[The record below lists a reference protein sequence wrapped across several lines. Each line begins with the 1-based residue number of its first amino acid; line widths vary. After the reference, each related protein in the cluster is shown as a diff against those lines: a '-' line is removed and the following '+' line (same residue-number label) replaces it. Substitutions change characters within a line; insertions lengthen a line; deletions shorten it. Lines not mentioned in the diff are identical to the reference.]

1 MFDYG
6 HANENQRKAIS
17 QADGPVLLIAG
28 PGTGKT
34 FTLVQRAIYLI
45 QERGVAPEQILMA
58 TFTEK
63 AAKEIITRITN
74 ELDKR
79 NISVNINEMY
89 IGTFHSIC
97 LRLLKEN
104 IEHSRLKCNYRV
116 LDQFDQT
123 YTIYQ
128 NIHSLRKIDG
138 FELVF
143 DRNWWKASEEANNL
157 TSKLLEEIVLPSE
170 LKKDTDPAIQ
180 AIGSVI
186 EAYKQ
191 ILDDNNL
198 IDFSTIQTEA
208 FYLLKNNPSILA
220 QLHEKIKYIMIDEY
234 QDTNYIQEQI
244 VFMLGGEAKNICV
257 VGDDDQGLY
266 RFRGATIRNILEF
279 PKKFDTCEVVH
290 LDINY
295 RSDAGIVEFYNDW
308 MDTTEGVKWGFDW
321 DNFRYDKQIKPVEA
335 SELKSNTVLR
345 LSSEID
351 TQDWYA
357 EVFRFINN
365 LKDSGK
371 LTNYNQIAFLFSS
384 VKNKDVL
391 GLAGFLEE
399 NGVNVYSPRSN
410 MFFDR
415 QEIKLAI
422 GCILAMFNNY
432 VADLSAYKPK
442 EDREEGEEIKFRW
455 LDKDDVDYFL
465 SCIQLASV
473 ELQKPENDG
482 LKKFLFRKNK
492 EHQTLKENAD
502 YAFSALFY
510 QLMEFEPFAGIV
522 GTDIASGVINTRPAH
537 NLAIFTQ
544 ILSKFE
550 YLHRLNVFTV
560 DWIDK
565 NVEQFFNTYIR
576 LMRQTGVPEYEDD
589 SEYAP
594 SGCVSFLTIHQ
605 SKGME
610 FPVVV
615 VGSLGATPRKDYKDF
630 LVDLEAKYFD
640 RPAYE
645 PYDEIKYFDFWRKY
659 YTAFSR
665 AQNLLV
671 LTAAHNSRTPSK
683 YFKGVYEALSS
694 VFDTDKFDIEEFEL
708 ETVKDVNIKDKFS
721 FTSHITV
728 YETCSIQYKLYKELE
743 FSPVRQNAQLFG
755 QVVHQTIEDIHK
767 IVLRGEPQAVTKENI
782 DNWFESNY
790 TTLAKAERSYLAE
803 PQKNA
808 ALKQVQRY
816 AERAEKNGTWHRLK
830 EAEVDVS
837 LVKPSYIIEGKIDLI
852 QGDTVGCVETVEIID
867 FKSEK
872 KPDIH
877 KDAERLEQYRRQLQ
891 MYAHLVEERT
901 GQKVSKMHLY
911 YTGAE
916 DENPQITYPYTKT
929 AIEGTVKAFDDT
941 VQKIMKKE
949 YTRTAKQTDRTGKTC
964 NSCDF
969 RHYCGR

>member
-345 LSSEID
+345 L
-351 TQDWYA
+351 
-357 EVFRFINN
+357 
-365 LKDSGK
+365 
-371 LTNYNQIAFLFSS
+371 
-384 VKNKDVL
+384 
-391 GLAGFLEE
+391 
-399 NGVNVYSPRSN
+399 
-410 MFFDR
+410 
-415 QEIKLAI
+415 
-422 GCILAMFNNY
+422 
-432 VADLSAYKPK
+432 
-442 EDREEGEEIKFRW
+442 
-455 LDKDDVDYFL
+455 
-465 SCIQLASV
+465 
-473 ELQKPENDG
+473 
-482 LKKFLFRKNK
+482 
-492 EHQTLKENAD
+492 
-502 YAFSALFY
+502 
-510 QLMEFEPFAGIV
+510 
-522 GTDIASGVINTRPAH
+522 
-537 NLAIFTQ
+537 
-544 ILSKFE
+544 
-550 YLHRLNVFTV
+550 
-560 DWIDK
+560 
-565 NVEQFFNTYIR
+565 
-576 LMRQTGVPEYEDD
+576 
-589 SEYAP
+589 
-594 SGCVSFLTIHQ
+594 
-605 SKGME
+605 
-610 FPVVV
+610 
-615 VGSLGATPRKDYKDF
+615 
-630 LVDLEAKYFD
+630 
-640 RPAYE
+640 
-645 PYDEIKYFDFWRKY
+645 
-659 YTAFSR
+659 
-665 AQNLLV
+665 
-671 LTAAHNSRTPSK
+671 
-683 YFKGVYEALSS
+683 
-694 VFDTDKFDIEEFEL
+694 
-708 ETVKDVNIKDKFS
+708 
-721 FTSHITV
+721 
-728 YETCSIQYKLYKELE
+728 
-743 FSPVRQNAQLFG
+743 
-755 QVVHQTIEDIHK
+755 
-767 IVLRGEPQAVTKENI
+767 
-782 DNWFESNY
+782 
-790 TTLAKAERSYLAE
+790 
-803 PQKNA
+803 
-808 ALKQVQRY
+808 
-816 AERAEKNGTWHRLK
+816 
-830 EAEVDVS
+830 
-837 LVKPSYIIEGKIDLI
+837 
-852 QGDTVGCVETVEIID
+852 
-867 FKSEK
+867 
-872 KPDIH
+872 
-877 KDAERLEQYRRQLQ
+877 
-891 MYAHLVEERT
+891 
-901 GQKVSKMHLY
+901 
-911 YTGAE
+911 
-916 DENPQITYPYTKT
+916 
-929 AIEGTVKAFDDT
+929 
-941 VQKIMKKE
+941 
-949 YTRTAKQTDRTGKTC
+949 
-964 NSCDF
+964 
-969 RHYCGR
+969 